1 MCAGLTFAFIS
12 QIGSTSISA
21 WGFAFT
27 TKRWGFVWSEMIRNV
42 CLPMILMETSLKV
55 RLSRR
60 MGGIGSEQ
68 LLFGQHVASFGK
80 YIFGQ
85 THLSLY
91 LGTCESDLRVLA
103 SIFWCHAQRFCWG
116 AELNEMFRY

>member
-1 MCAGLTFAFIS
+1 MLENPHEAANDFNGNF
-12 QIGSTSISA
+12 
-21 WGFAFT
+21 
-27 TKRWGFVWSEMIRNV
+27 R
-42 CLPMILMETSLKV
+42 KV
-55 RLSRR
+55 QLSRR

-68 LLFGQHVASFGK
+68 LLFGQHVASFRK

-103 SIFWCHAQRFCWG
+103 IAFFG
-116 AELNEMFRY
+116 APVTVTNKPLML